1 MKKNLYKQAGGTLIG
16 LIIGLI
22 IGLGIAVG
30 VALVITKSSLPFTN
44 KFAAP
49 DKPITPADGQM
60 NDPNKPLYGKKPVV
74 PEADQNTAAPT
85 TQTGVGAGP
94 SPTVSES
101 TIKAPIVVDKS
112 TPPKNTAAPDKA
124 ANGETVKSSGDEEK
138 YIYFLQAGAFRELA
152 DAESMRAKLALLGFE
167 ASVSDRQAE
176 TGTLHRVR
184 IGPFGQLETMNRVRG
199 KLSDNGVDVAVVRIG
214 K

>member
-1 MKKNLYKQAGGTLIG
+1 MKKNLYKQAGGTFIG

-30 VALVITKSSLPFTN
+30 VAMVITKSSLPFTN
-44 KFAAP
+44 KFATP
-49 DKPITPADGQM
+49 DKPISPTDGQVT
-60 NDPNKPLYGKKPVV
+60 DPNKPLYGKKPVL
-74 PEADQNTAAPT
+74 PDDGSAP
-85 TQTGVGAGP
+85 AG
-94 SPTVSES
+94 PTVSES
-101 TIKAPIVVDKS
+101 TIKPAVVDQS
-112 TPPKNTAAPDKA
+112 TPPKNTVAPNKA
-124 ANGETVKSSGDEEK
+124 ATGETVKSTGDEDK
-138 YIYFLQAGAFRELA
+138 YVYFLQAGAFRELA

-167 ASVSDRQAE
+167 ASVSDRQAD

>member
-1 MKKNLYKQAGGTLIG
+1 MKMTKTNKQAGGTLLG

-30 VALVITKSSLPFTN
+30 VALMVTKTSLPFTN
-44 KFAAP
+44 KFAT
-49 DKPITPADGQM
+49 DKPITPADGQLT
-60 NDPNKPLYGKKPVV
+60 DPNKPMYGKKAPV
-74 PEADQNTAAPT
+74 PDASDTNTAAPPA
-85 TQTGVGAGP
+85 QSGVGAGP
-94 SPTVSES
+94 APTVTES
-101 TIKAPIVVDKS
+101 TIKAPVEEKS
-112 TPPKNTAAPDKA
+112 TPPKNTANPDKSA
-124 ANGETVKSSGDEEK
+124 TGESVKSTGDDEK

-167 ASVSDRQAE
+167 ASVSDRQAD

-184 IGPFGQLETMNRVRG
+184 IGPFSQLETMNRVRG